1 MQMVELKFNMI
12 FDENQY
18 LINEL
23 DIKGIYS
30 LIGIYSYIIKIER
43 LCRNL
48 SKSSKHQRSFRPTE
62 FAGCFFISFRFASN
76 SFI

>member
-1 MQMVELKFNMI
+1 MQKVELKFDMI
-12 FDENQY
+12 FGEFQH

-23 DIKGIYS
+23 DIKVIYH
-30 LIGIYSYIIKIER
+30 LIGIYSYIIQTKS

-48 SKSSKHQRSFRPTE
+48 PKSSKHQGSFRPTE
-62 FAGCFFISFRFASN
+62 FAGCLFNLFRFASN